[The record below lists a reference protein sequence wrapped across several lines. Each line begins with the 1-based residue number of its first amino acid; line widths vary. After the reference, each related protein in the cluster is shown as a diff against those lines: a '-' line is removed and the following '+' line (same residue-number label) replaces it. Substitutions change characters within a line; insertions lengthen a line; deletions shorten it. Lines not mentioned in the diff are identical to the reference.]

1 MRRMVSVLGG
11 TEGLELLLAR
21 LIKTKTNVE
30 FLATLTKDIPIRVT
44 GKHKRSCA
52 HSSFCV

>member
-30 FLATLTKDIPIRVT
+30 FLATLTKDIL
-44 GKHKRSCA
+44 
-52 HSSFCV
+52 